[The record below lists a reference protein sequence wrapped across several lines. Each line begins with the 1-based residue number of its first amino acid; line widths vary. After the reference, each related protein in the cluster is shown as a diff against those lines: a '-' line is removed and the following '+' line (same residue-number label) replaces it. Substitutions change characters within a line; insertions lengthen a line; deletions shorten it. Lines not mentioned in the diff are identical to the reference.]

1 MKTERFPHKPY
12 INEDFPKNVT
22 AVLYSNVTFKC
33 PIVSDTEPFMQWVRV
48 ADYPGDLEDTPKGE
62 LLQVYPLLQASNFY
76 IFVFFIHKI
85 HTSKQIALRFPFSS
99 SSLLLLT
106 SYTSNWRARSK

>member
-1 MKTERFPHKPY
+1 MKIERFPHKPY

-33 PIVSDTEPFMQWVRV
+33 PIVSDLEPFMQWVRV

-62 LLQVYPLLQASNFY
+62 LLQVHPLLDSVEVPGILSY
-76 IFVFFIHKI
+76 LKIFVSIR
-85 HTSKQIALRFPFSS
+85 TSGDYPGVGFPVSYHLSS
-99 SSLLLLT
+99 SIQ
-106 SYTSNWRARSK
+106 